1 MAGAGHAHLEVLRR
15 CGLTPHPDLEITVV
29 SPGTTHVYSGMVP
42 GYLAG
47 LYSFEEVSVEI
58 EKISRYAGAR
68 FVSDCVS
75 AIDRARRV
83 VVTASGDELAYD
95 LLSLNLGSRAL
106 GANQTDVLQNAM
118 VAKPF
123 HRVHEI
129 RARLESLAK
138 DRSSSERSI
147 WIVGGG
153 AAGVELAFAAAAV
166 VKRHA
171 ARCTVRL
178 VESGECLLR
187 GYEPGIQ
194 QLAQATLKQ
203 RGVEVRLGVKVTTL
217 SEQRVHLGD
226 NTSHSADLVLW
237 ITGPE
242 PSISLAASGLQ
253 LDRRGFVL
261 VRDTLQS
268 VDDERIFAVGDTAT
282 LEHAPETPKAGVYAV
297 RQSPVLYNNLVA
309 TAKAIRGLQRFHP
322 QASYLSLLNCCDG
335 TAILRY
341 KWLKLRAGWAW
352 TLKDR
357 IDRRFMRRY
366 QLPDPG
372 LGTNGARPR

>member
-1 MAGAGHAHLEVLRR
+1 MPTRVVLAGAGHAHLEVLRR

-47 LYSFEEVSVEI
+47 LYSFEDVSVRI
-58 EKISRYAGAR
+58 ETICRHAGAH
-68 FVSDCVS
+68 FVSDYVS
-75 AIDRARRV
+75 AIDRDRRLL
-83 VVTASGDELAYD
+83 VTASGNEIPYD

-106 GANQTDVLQNAM
+106 GATQTDVVQSAM

-123 HRVHEI
+123 DRVHEI

-138 DRSSSERSI
+138 EESSSERSI
-147 WIVGGG
+147 CVVGGG

-166 VKRHA
+166 VERHA
-171 ARCTVRL
+171 ARCTVWLAEGGDRL
-178 VESGECLLR
+178 LP
-187 GYEPGIQ
+187 GYEPAIQ
-194 QLAQATLKQ
+194 RLAHSTLEQ
-203 RGVEVRLGVKVTTL
+203 RGVQVRLGMRVMAL
-217 SEQRVHLGD
+217 SERQVRLSD
-226 NTSHSADLVLW
+226 NTAHPADLVLW
-237 ITGPE
+237 VTGAE
-242 PSISLAASGLQ
+242 PSVSLAASGLQ

-261 VRDTLQS
+261 VRDTLQTI
-268 VDDERIFAVGDTAT
+268 DDDRVFAVGDTAT

-297 RQSPVLYNNLVA
+297 RQAPVLYTNLVA
-309 TAKAIRGLQRFHP
+309 RAHATRALQRFRP

-352 TLKDR
+352 TLKDL
-357 IDRRFMRRY
+357 IDRRFIRRY
-366 QLPDPG
+366 QSI
-372 LGTNGARPR
+372 A